1 MISLYRTI
9 YRSSIYRT
17 TIYYSNLEYRSVK
30 YFCFTYILYLSC
42 KNVHYPSCP
51 KKHTIILYY
60 YSIFWQ
66 GRSLHFR
73 NHSYF
78 WNPGYVF
85 HPHVNHQIS
94 PPSNHKLYQIYTQ
107 FIPNI
112 QIYFDTHFDKT
123 QYFSNKTK
131 LSDN

>member
-30 YFCFTYILYLSC
+30 HFCFTYILYLSC
-42 KNVHYPSCP
+42 KNVQYPTCYWN
-51 KKHTIILYY
+51 HAVILYY

-66 GRSLHFR
+66 GRSLHFM

-78 WNPGYVF
+78 WNLGYVF

>member
-9 YRSSIYRT
+9 YQVSIYRT
-17 TIYYSNLEYRSVK
+17 TIYYSNLEYRKCKV
-30 YFCFTYILYLSC
+30 FLLYI
-42 KNVHYPSCP
+42 YPIFKLQKCTISNLP
-51 KKHTIILYY
+51 QKHTIILYY

-66 GRSLHFR
+66 GHSLHFR

-112 QIYFDTHFDKT
+112 QIYFNTHFDKT

>member
-1 MISLYRTI
+1 MLYFLFSITKQNNQNDITFPNYISSLDISRCNIWSMIK
-9 YRSSIYRT
+9 RSRQVF
-17 TIYYSNLEYRSVK
+17 LL
-30 YFCFTYILYLSC
+30 YILS
-42 KNVHYPSCP
+42 KQHA
-51 KKHTIILYY
+51 IILYY

-66 GRSLHFR
+66 GHSLHFR

-85 HPHVNHQIS
+85 HPHINHQIS